1 MNGNM
6 DWNERYSKESSN
18 WAGPPRALL
27 RNNLHMLHGGQAFVA
42 AMGMGNDF
50 PLLIEK
56 GYQVYGVDRSE
67 VAVKHV
73 HREYP
78 KARVVLAD
86 LGICRLPVEKFD
98 LICNFYYLERNLWAQ
113 YERSLVE
120 GGVLLIETL
129 TLEMLSLK
137 PDINPEKLLRPGEL
151 RELFPALELV
161 EYREGWIDSDHG
173 GRKAVAS
180 LVARKKN
187 DQPDVLNRYAF
198 KE

>member
-1 MNGNM
+1 M
-6 DWNERYSKESSN
+6 DWNERYSKESTN

-27 RNNLHMLHGGQAFVA
+27 RNNPHLLQGGLAFVA

-50 PLLIEK
+50 PLLIET

-78 KARVVLAD
+78 NTCVILAD
-86 LGICRLPVEKFD
+86 LGTYRLPVEKFD
-98 LICNFYYLERNLWAQ
+98 LICNFYYLDRNLWAQ

-137 PDINPEKLLRPGEL
+137 PDINMEKLLRPGEL
-151 RELFPALELV
+151 HDLFPSLELV
-161 EYREGWIDSDHG
+161 EYSEGWIDSDHG

-180 LVARKKN
+180 LIARKKK
-187 DQPDVLNRYAF
+187 DQPEGLNRYVF